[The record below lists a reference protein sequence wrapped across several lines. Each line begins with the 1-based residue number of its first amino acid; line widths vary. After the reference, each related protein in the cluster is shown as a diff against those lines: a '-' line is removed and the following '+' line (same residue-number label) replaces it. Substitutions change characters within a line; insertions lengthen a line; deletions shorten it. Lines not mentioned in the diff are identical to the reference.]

1 MRYDKAYGLCALE
14 EWGYDFCFWEMGA
27 KLMLQPEVGQLWGQ
41 GGQGGRDAARG
52 VFCLN
57 VRKMADEI
65 KDVGIWHQVF
75 DLKALS
81 KSGDKLS
88 IWQEEAS
95 IGPIQS
101 RPRYLVGKFEYGMET
116 LLVAHHKVGHDA

>member
-81 KSGDKLS
+81 KSGDKV
-88 IWQEEAS
+88 
-95 IGPIQS
+95 
-101 RPRYLVGKFEYGMET
+101 RDYFE
-116 LLVAHHKVGHDA
+116 